1 MAASGAPDRT
11 ENHAQNIAD
20 VSLQLL
26 KHVRS
31 LKLPSGVDIQIR
43 IGNLTQDLFPI
54 YFIFYNSFFFY
65 FSLFLFSF
73 LLDIKSHID
82 NLARDSFEIN
92 RFCFV
97 FFLLSYPLF
106 FSFPVFFAIKVDL
119 VFITDSL
126 VFFHIFKRLSEK
138 EHDIIQVCSTFLGI
152 HSGPAVAG
160 VVGIKVPRYCFFGDT
175 VNTAS
180 RMQTTSL
187 VSSFIYGQFHRER
200 IE

>member
-43 IGNLTQDLFPI
+43 IGNLTRDLFPI
-54 YFIFYNSFFFY
+54 YFNFYNSILFY

-73 LLDIKSHID
+73 LPDNKSHIN

-92 RFCFV
+92 LLCFV
-97 FFLLSYPLF
+97 FFLVSYPLF
-106 FSFPVFFAIKVDL
+106 FSFFSVGIKVDL
-119 VFITDSL
+119 VFMTDSL
-126 VFFHIFKRLSEK
+126 VFFHIFEQLSEN
-138 EHDIIQVCSTFLGI
+138 EHNIIQVCSTFLGI